1 MKILKPLINGFWDL
15 PTVLTFHFVEKK
27 THYARKDPQV
37 LSYSIAKLH
46 SNVLR
51 TGRRGTYQIKDL
63 TNMEET
69 LLSCVMEDV
78 KAYTDK
84 GSSELW
90 CATHG
95 LGLDKKQ
102 CSVQL
107 TNFADGKPR
116 VTPLII
122 FRNKGLRIRSR
133 DQDALDRHVQLLF
146 QEKTWCDEPV
156 MLDWIS
162 QQWNNCLIHPLLFHD
177 NVFLLK
183 TRLRIY
189 AQLYGNISV

>member
-51 TGRRGTYQIKDL
+51 TGRRGTYQMKDL

-107 TNFADGKPR
+107 TNFAGGKPR
-116 VTPLII
+116 GHL
-122 FRNKGLRIRSR
+122 
-133 DQDALDRHVQLLF
+133 LLF
-146 QEKTWCDEPV
+146 FGTKVWESEVGTK
-156 MLDWIS
+156 MHWIDMRNYCFKKRHGVTN
-162 QQWNNCLIHPLLFHD
+162 Q
-177 NVFLLK
+177 
-183 TRLRIY
+183 
-189 AQLYGNISV
+189 